1 MNSSLALE
9 LKDDAIDPADVV
21 TKALD
26 EMTKTVDERFK
37 ALETKSAAETERLT
51 KLEARLQRPANDNAA
66 NDNDKDIERKALGTF
81 ARSGGSDELS
91 TFARAADGVEFK
103 GLTVANDVGAGYLA
117 LPTIESGIRT
127 LLRDAS
133 PIRALASSVTIS
145 GTSYD
150 IILDESDVDSGWVNE
165 TQERPETS
173 GPSLRAI
180 SIPVHELYAAPK
192 ASQQLLDDA
201 NIDLGGWLEGKIAD
215 RFVRVEGSAFATGD
229 GVGKPRGFLSYGT
242 LATADFT
249 REFGTFQHIA
259 TLSTTPTD
267 EQLADAIVKLSLT
280 LRTPY
285 RSNAVFLMSREAAV
299 RVRQIK
305 DSNKH
310 YIWQPGLQDGSP
322 DRLCGFPVICDDN
335 MAPIGAGAYP
345 IALADWKQAYQ
356 IVDRHGMRVLRD
368 PYSAKPHTIFYTYRR
383 VGGGAVDFNALKLI
397 KIAAN

>member
-1 MNSSLALE
+1 VKNAFALD
-9 LKDDAIDPADVV
+9 LKDAGDDPADAVTNALTELQKTMGDRLTAVEIKSQAETDRV
-21 TKALD
+21 TKI
-26 EMTKTVDERFK
+26 
-37 ALETKSAAETERLT
+37 
-51 KLEARLQRPANDNAA
+51 EARLQRAANDNYA
-66 NDNDKDIERKALGTF
+66 NDNDKDIERKALGSF
-81 ARSGGSDELS
+81 ARSGGSDDLS
-91 TFARAADGVEFK
+91 KFARTADVEFK
-103 GLTVANDVGAGYLA
+103 GLTVGNDVGAGYLA

-127 LLRDAS
+127 LLCDAS
-133 PIRALASSVTIS
+133 PLRALASAVTIS

-150 IILDESDVDSGWVNE
+150 IILDDSDVDCGWVNE
-165 TQERPETS
+165 VQERPETS
-173 GPSLRAI
+173 GPSLRAL

-201 NIDLGGWLEGKIAD
+201 NIDLGAWLEGKIAD

-229 GVGKPRGFLSYGT
+229 GVGKPRGFLAYGT
-242 LATADFT
+242 QATADFT
-249 REFGTFQHIA
+249 REFGKFQHIA
-259 TLSTTPTD
+259 ALSTTPTD
-267 EQLADAIVKLSLT
+267 EQLADAIVRLSLT

-285 RSNAVFLMSREAAV
+285 RTNATFLMSREAAV

-335 MAPIGAGAYP
+335 MEAIGSGTYP
-345 IALADWKQAYQ
+345 VALADWKQAYQ

-383 VGGGAVDFNALKLI
+383 VGGGAVDFNALKLL
-397 KIAAN
+397 KIAAS